1 MLRILVIS
9 LSFVFSINLVA
20 QESAPAFVTTSTLN
34 WFDKES
40 TKFDGYIKD
49 LKTAQSNDDLAAL
62 RQAEVRMKASLE
74 NIIFKNQ
81 FIEMQLENHLDKDNM
96 KKLKQEWV
104 DGFGFRYYLNLK
116 RFRNTP
122 GLTEISM
129 SQDQYKQY
137 MQSMSDLK
145 EVTAAY
151 NEDTKSR
158 KLDHDLI
165 SERLNKAAQLVRTS
179 QTLLVQ

>member
-1 MLRILVIS
+1 
-9 LSFVFSINLVA
+9 
-20 QESAPAFVTTSTLN
+20 
-34 WFDKES
+34 
-40 TKFDGYIKD
+40 
-49 LKTAQSNDDLAAL
+49 
-62 RQAEVRMKASLE
+62 
-74 NIIFKNQ
+74 
-81 FIEMQLENHLDKDNM
+81 MQLENHLDKDNM